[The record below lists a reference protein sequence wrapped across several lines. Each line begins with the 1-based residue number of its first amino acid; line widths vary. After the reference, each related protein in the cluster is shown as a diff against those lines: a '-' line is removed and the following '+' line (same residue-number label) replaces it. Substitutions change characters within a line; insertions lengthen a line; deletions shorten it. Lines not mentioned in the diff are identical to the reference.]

1 MGLIWIAV
9 IAGVVAVIAF
19 FAWLS
24 RSTRRDLAAQLE
36 RLATLRCG
44 RCGVPFGTTAS
55 EEAHR
60 QCIQNC
66 QAGRQQRPELLINC
80 ARYWLVHCSECGAD
94 AQFHTES
101 GQTTPIPAT
110 ANGG

>member
-1 MGLIWIAV
+1 MSSTWIAV
-9 IAGVVAVIAF
+9 IAGVLAVIAF

-24 RSTRRDLAAQLE
+24 MSTRRELGAQLE
-36 RLATLRCG
+36 RLAALPCG
-44 RCGVPFGTTAS
+44 RCGVPFGTAAS

-60 QCIQNC
+60 EYIQNC
-66 QAGRQQRPELLINC
+66 QAGRQQRPELRINF
-80 ARYWLVHCSECGAD
+80 ARYWLVHCSKCGAD

-101 GQTTPIPAT
+101 GQITPAPAT